1 MFKFKSISHIEGR
14 TVVRLE
20 LDVSGSLDK
29 SLVDSI
35 NGACDSVEDA
45 GAGATLLVLLNGR
58 RDAGAGSA
66 GGALDVTLV
75 NQWERALRRIE
86 RLNAVT
92 IAALSGACN
101 DLGVAVMLTTDYRI
115 AAEDVSLSL
124 CSRDGGILP
133 GMVLH
138 RLANQIG
145 VTWSRRFALLGMP
158 LDAPLASSLGL
169 VDETS
174 GDAELAAGAFLKTL
188 CPTIAG
194 DLSVR
199 RRLLLD
205 ASSLSYDD
213 GLGTHLAACDR
224 LLRSARQPAA
234 AMLAHAHA
242 HAHAPVAAA
251 ECAL

>member
-1 MFKFKSISHIEGR
+1 MFKFNSISHIEGR

-20 LDVSGSLDK
+20 LDLSGSLDK

-35 NGACDSVEDA
+35 NSACDCVEDA
-45 GAGATLLVLLNGR
+45 GTGATLLVAMSAR
-58 RDAGAGSA
+58 PEDAAEAARGKP
-66 GGALDVTLV
+66 DVALV

-92 IAALSGACN
+92 ISAVSGACN

-115 AAEDVSLSL
+115 AAEGLSMSL
-124 CSRDGGILP
+124 CNGDGRILP

-158 LDAPLASSLGL
+158 LNAALAQSLGL
-169 VDETS
+169 VDEIA
-174 GDAELAAGAFLKTL
+174 GDSESAASAFLKTL

-194 DLSVR
+194 DLPVR

-205 ASSLSYDD
+205 ASALSYDD

-224 LLRSARQPAA
+224 LLRT
-234 AMLAHAHA
+234 AHQ
-242 HAHAPVAAA
+242 PVAAA
-251 ECAL
+251 VHAPAPVSAIECVS